1 MIYSEIQQT
10 RNRCGRC
17 SPQVPPGWSGSR
29 GAKLGDD
36 GDPIPGHQ
44 REIFPI
50 LGEVEICVQLRAGD
64 APVFSRCVDDEKTA
78 RRELNGRKP
87 PPVQGLLFVG
97 EVKAIEVNVLRAG
110 IENLDPVRGV
120 AITVQLRATIVR

>member
-1 MIYSEIQQT
+1 MNLWSTTILTT
-10 RNRCGRC
+10 RVGALIAFGLCAFTHMHGGLHITEFLADNG
-17 SPQVPPGWSGSR
+17 GS
-29 GAKLGDD
+29 
-36 GDPIPGHQ
+36 
-44 REIFPI
+44 
-50 LGEVEICVQLRAGD
+50 QLDSDGD

-78 RRELNGRKP
+78 RWELNGRKP

-97 EVKAIEVNVLRAG
+97 EVKAIEVNALRAG